1 MIFIGRN
8 SVGEGG
14 KGSFHPSTGLMS
26 LMQRKIDHAVRLD
39 FEPVNDLVMVL

>member
-8 SVGEGG
+8 RVGEGG

-26 LMQRKIDHAVRLD
+26 LMQSKIDHAVRLGV
-39 FEPVNDLVMVL
+39 EPANDLVMVL